1 MSVKS
6 YVYKNRKEINDLQ
19 IPNGYIDSISM
30 DTKYR
35 KMKVFII
42 GKSFDEDLSVITFE
56 NVMYFNWN
64 KGSVEKNAILDI
76 YLGND
81 DIAKEYEYTKPL
93 KEQKNQEKTKFIDV
107 CIQTHEGYINDIIC
121 EKMIFMDQH

>member
-42 GKSFDEDLSVITFE
+42 GKSFDEDLSIITFE

-64 KGSVEKNAILDI
+64 KGSVEKMQ
-76 YLGND
+76 Y
-81 DIAKEYEYTKPL
+81 
-93 KEQKNQEKTKFIDV
+93 
-107 CIQTHEGYINDIIC
+107 
-121 EKMIFMDQH
+121 

>member
-42 GKSFDEDLSVITFE
+42 GKSFDEDLSIITFE

-81 DIAKEYEYTKPL
+81 DIAKEYEYTKQS

-107 CIQTHEGYINDIIC
+107 CIQTHLGCINDIIC